1 MKLIKGRTL
10 QWIINQLAAGDPEPA
25 ATYTRERLL
34 DIFRNVCD
42 AIAFAHTK
50 GLLHR
55 DIKPDNI
62 MVGEFGEVLVMD
74 WGLAKRIRQTHAGLN
89 PESTL
94 EPEPEIASYIEGTP
108 QYMSPEQARGV
119 YGGLDE
125 RSDIYS
131 LGAILYAT
139 LMLKPPVNGSNLS
152 EVLEKVRNGE
162 TTTMTLHQESVRAGV
177 DVPLVRAVP
186 ESLRSITMK
195 ALSREPKQRY
205 QTVEELA
212 KDIEAYQ
219 NGFVTS
225 AEDATPLKLLI
236 SLLKRHKAATVFAA
250 LLVCGA
256 FIFTV
261 RLCSRGV

>member
-1 MKLIKGRTL
+1 
-10 QWIINQLAAGDPEPA
+10 
-25 ATYTRERLL
+25 
-34 DIFRNVCD
+34 
-42 AIAFAHTK
+42 
-50 GLLHR
+50 
-55 DIKPDNI
+55 
-62 MVGEFGEVLVMD
+62 
-74 WGLAKRIRQTHAGLN
+74 
-89 PESTL
+89 
-94 EPEPEIASYIEGTP
+94 
-108 QYMSPEQARGV
+108 
-119 YGGLDE
+119 
-125 RSDIYS
+125 
-131 LGAILYAT
+131 
-139 LMLKPPVNGSNLS
+139 
-152 EVLEKVRNGE
+152 
-162 TTTMTLHQESVRAGV
+162 MTLHQESVRAGV